1 MPFPPSGDLP
11 SSGIEPVSSLSPAL
25 QDDSLPAELLG
36 TLFGDIPTFTLQ
48 QIVLLALKFVQFSLH
63 FITF

>member
-1 MPFPPSGDLP
+1 M
-11 SSGIEPVSSLSPAL
+11 SSLSPAL